1 MRVMVVDG
9 DFRTSLVLARSLQES
24 GHQVIQYG
32 SAPEAVRALL
42 DASCDLCFLDARLPG
57 VDSPFAIRV
66 LREVAPDMPVILVGE
81 ETPAAEEAAL
91 RAGAALVVRTPAGA
105 DAVREVLGIFTRGDG
120 DGQGGGGRGELSA
133 GRASPPPQPGR
144 GTG

>member
-9 DFRTSLVLARSLQES
+9 DFRTSLALSRSLQES

-42 DASCDLCFLDARLPG
+42 DAPCDLCFLDAHLPG

-66 LREVAPDMPVILVGE
+66 LREVAPGMPVVLLGAE
-81 ETPAAEEAAL
+81 PSAAEEAAL
-91 RAGAALVVRTPAGA
+91 RAGAALVLRKPLGA
-105 DAVREVLGIFTRGDG
+105 DALREVM
-120 DGQGGGGRGELSA
+120 GGFARD
-133 GRASPPPQPGR
+133 
-144 GTG
+144 

>member
-9 DFRTSLVLARSLQES
+9 DFRTSLVLSRSLQES
-24 GHQVIQYG
+24 GHQVIQYA

-42 DASCDLCFLDARLPG
+42 DAPCDLCFLDARLPG

-66 LREVAPDMPVILVGE
+66 LREVAPEMPVILIGE
-81 ETPAAEEAAL
+81 EAPAAEEAAL
-91 RAGAALVVRTPAGA
+91 RAGAALVVRTPVGA
-105 DAVREVLGIFTRGDG
+105 EAVREVIAVFARGE
-120 DGQGGGGRGELSA
+120 GGGLNA
-133 GRASPPPQPGR
+133 GRASPPPPPGR

>member
-9 DFRTSLVLARSLQES
+9 DFRTSLVLSRSLQES

-42 DASCDLCFLDARLPG
+42 DAPCDLCFLDARLPG
-57 VDSPFAIRV
+57 VDSPFAIRI
-66 LREVAPDMPVILVGE
+66 LQEVAPEMPVILVGE
-81 ETPAAEEAAL
+81 EAPAAEEAAL
-91 RAGAALVVRTPAGA
+91 RAGAALVLRRPLGA
-105 DAVREVLGIFTRGDG
+105 EALREVMGVFGRGKGDG
-120 DGQGGGGRGELSA
+120 EGRGGRLSA
-133 GRASPPPQPGR
+133 GRASPLPRSGR

>member
-81 ETPAAEEAAL
+81 EAPAAEEAAL
-91 RAGAALVVRTPAGA
+91 RAGAALVVRTPVGA
-105 DAVREVLGIFTRGDG
+105 DAVREVLGVFTRGEEEG
-120 DGQGGGGRGELSA
+120 RGGGGGLSA
-133 GRASPPPQPGR
+133 GRASPPPAPGR

>member
-9 DFRTSLVLARSLQES
+9 DFRTSLVLSRSLQES

-42 DASCDLCFLDARLPG
+42 DAPCDLCLLDARLPG
-57 VDSPFAIRV
+57 VDSPFAIRI
-66 LREVAPDMPVILVGE
+66 LREVAPEMPVILIGE
-81 ETPAAEEAAL
+81 EAPAAEEAAL
-91 RAGAALVVRTPAGA
+91 RAGAALVVRTPVGA
-105 DAVREVLGIFTRGDG
+105 EAVQEVIGVFARGEG
-120 DGQGGGGRGELSA
+120 DGQGRGGGEGLSA
-133 GRASPPPQPGR
+133 GRASPPPPPGR